1 MSISATI
8 DSVTSALPAG
18 GALPRGPSGVEQAIW
33 QASQETGVDFAYLME
48 KAAVE
53 SSFQPDLKAT
63 TSSATGLYQF
73 IDSTWLSAMKA
84 HGAEHGLGQYA
95 DAIQRRAD
103 GGLTVPDPTMRRQI
117 LELRKD
123 PKVSAELAAELT
135 KDNKATLE
143 SRLGTP
149 VGSTEL
155 YLAHFLGA
163 AGAGKFL
170 SAMRD
175 NPLRAARDVV
185 PEAAASNTPV
195 FYDRRSGQPK
205 TLAEVYERFAKKFN
219 ESSGEI
225 VTAAAGASAGTRTSG
240 PRRPDRFRRNIQPA
254 ASDRGNPN
262 SAAAS
267 TSGTAPRPRRGRTGR
282 SPSPASTSP
291 TIEPG
296 TTQAKGPKSTT
307 SRPRSLARRSGGS
320 SRSNPSPSGPP
331 TREARASP
339 PAPVISP
346 GSSSSIIPEKAP

>member
-205 TLAEVYERFAKKFN
+205 TLA
-219 ESSGEI
+219 
-225 VTAAAGASAGTRTSG
+225 
-240 PRRPDRFRRNIQPA
+240 
-254 ASDRGNPN
+254 
-262 SAAAS
+262 
-267 TSGTAPRPRRGRTGR
+267 
-282 SPSPASTSP
+282 
-291 TIEPG
+291 
-296 TTQAKGPKSTT
+296 
-307 SRPRSLARRSGGS
+307 
-320 SRSNPSPSGPP
+320 
-331 TREARASP
+331 
-339 PAPVISP
+339 
-346 GSSSSIIPEKAP
+346 

>member
-1 MSISATI
+1 MSISGTI
-8 DSVTSALPAG
+8 DTVTSALPAG
-18 GALPRGPSGVEQAIW
+18 GAVPRGPSGVEQAIW

-53 SSFQPDLKAT
+53 SSFQPDLKAS

-84 HGAEHGLGQYA
+84 HGAEHGLGQFA

-103 GGLTVPDPTMRRQI
+103 GGYSVPDPSVRRQI
-117 LELRKD
+117 LDLRKD
-123 PKVSAELAAELT
+123 PKVSAVLAAELT
-135 KDNKATLE
+135 KDNKASLE
-143 SRLGTP
+143 SKLGTP

-170 SAMRD
+170 TAMRD

-219 ESSGEI
+219 ESSGDI
-225 VTAAAGASAGTRTSG
+225 VTAAAGAGAGSGGVPLAQMIRSVASGRNPMETLKSMPLTGYTMLALAALQTPDENGKGGTDDKTAYGTRHMGAGQGTG
-240 PRRPDRFRRNIQPA
+240 A
-254 ASDRGNPN
+254 ASSLDGFRAHWL
-262 SAAAS
+262 SRAA
-267 TSGTAPRPRRGRTGR
+267 
-282 SPSPASTSP
+282 
-291 TIEPG
+291 
-296 TTQAKGPKSTT
+296 
-307 SRPRSLARRSGGS
+307 
-320 SRSNPSPSGPP
+320 
-331 TREARASP
+331 
-339 PAPVISP
+339 
-346 GSSSSIIPEKAP
+346 